1 MTYTVTYSVVSL
13 KVRFEV
19 GVQNNTEETEEVLV
33 MFHILNYLRSQKMLR
48 QNYDTQW
55 PEETKIYKFSLFPVE

>member
-48 QNYDTQW
+48 QNYDTQ
-55 PEETKIYKFSLFPVE
+55 